1 MSVRFGVSES
11 WVSVRVG
18 VSVRARLRARVL
30 DPDWARAYE
39 RESGIDFFLVSLLFP
54 SVGTFFLLSIGGG
67 HLVFGLLRSLGLD
80 ERI

>member
-1 MSVRFGVSES
+1 MTIAAHPCLTGIRVGVSVRFGVSES

-39 RESGIDFFLVSLLFP
+39 
-54 SVGTFFLLSIGGG
+54 
-67 HLVFGLLRSLGLD
+67 
-80 ERI
+80 